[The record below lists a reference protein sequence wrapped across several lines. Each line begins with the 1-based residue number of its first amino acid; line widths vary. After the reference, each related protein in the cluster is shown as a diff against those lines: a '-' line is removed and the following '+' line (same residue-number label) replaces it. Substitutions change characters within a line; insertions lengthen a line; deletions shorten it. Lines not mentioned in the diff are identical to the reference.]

1 MQLPRFWFYFL
12 ILLQNKIEAKKPN
25 YMVVNCDGNSDV
37 FTFGKLITTL
47 KDLVT
52 YHAQQAA
59 LLRQPNQYYWSRL
72 FIQRTR

>member
-52 YHAQQAA
+52 YHAQ
-59 LLRQPNQYYWSRL
+59 
-72 FIQRTR
+72 